1 MCVLRPPNKGYQA
14 TIKFLFDSH
23 QIVATVVRVHRGYS
37 GQWFE
42 LVYAKDDSPHLRI
55 FIEAHPDT
63 DHDCMLNM
71 AAFPSERVTTGSEG
85 RTKQVLCQSF
95 ASHLIKKEIS
105 AA

>member
-1 MCVLRPPNKGYQA
+1 MSIEDHG
-14 TIKFLFDSH
+14 
-23 QIVATVVRVHRGYS
+23 

-55 FIEAHPDT
+55 FIEANPDT

-85 RTKQVLCQSF
+85 RTKQVPCQSF
-95 ASHLIKKEIS
+95 ASHLIEKEIS
-105 AA
+105 VA